1 MRGITR
7 WAAFW
12 AGIIWLL
19 LTSRR
24 AARRVRDT
32 RRAERQTAEQIA
44 AYVASLTPEEVAE
57 ILSGPHWRQ
66 P

>member
-1 MRGITR
+1 MTRVTR
-7 WAAFW
+7 WLASW

-19 LTSRR
+19 L
-24 AARRVRDT
+24 AARRAS
-32 RRAERQTAEQIA
+32 RRRRTERQTAERVA